1 MALSYEQAQ
10 KVIAGAAAKADEMGM
25 KMAIAVTDEEGHV
38 VALAR
43 MGGRGPTGEVA
54 LGKAMVS
61 AIFGAPSHAMA
72 ERYGQSIG
80 VPLTL
85 MHGGRLI
92 FAQGAVPLK
101 LGDEV
106 VGGVGV
112 SGSKPSDDEMVAQ
125 AGADA
130 P

>member
-1 MALSYEQAQ
+1 MPLSYEQAER
-10 KVIAGAAAKADEMGM
+10 VLRAAMAKSDEMGW
-25 KMAIAVTDEEGHV
+25 KMAIAVTDAEGHV

-43 MGGRGPTGEVA
+43 MGARGTTGEVA

-61 AIFGAPSHAMA
+61 AIYGASSQVIA

-80 VPLTL
+80 VPLSI

-101 LGDEV
+101 EGDVV

-112 SGSKPSDDEMVAQ
+112 SGSAAANDEVVAE
-125 AGADA
+125 AGAA
-130 P
+130 AL

>member
-1 MALSYEQAQ
+1 MSVSYEQAQ
-10 KVIAGAAAKADEMGM
+10 KVIAAAAVKADEMGM
-25 KMAIAVTDEEGHV
+25 KMAIAVTDQEGHV

-43 MGGRGPTGEVA
+43 MGGRGTAGEVA

-61 AIFGAPSHAMA
+61 AIYGAPSQAMA
-72 ERYGQSIG
+72 ERFGQSIG

-85 MHGGRLI
+85 MHGGRLV

-101 LGDEV
+101 QGDEV
-106 VGGVGV
+106 VGAVGV
-112 SGSKPSDDEMVAQ
+112 SGSKPSDDEVVAQ

-130 P
+130 L